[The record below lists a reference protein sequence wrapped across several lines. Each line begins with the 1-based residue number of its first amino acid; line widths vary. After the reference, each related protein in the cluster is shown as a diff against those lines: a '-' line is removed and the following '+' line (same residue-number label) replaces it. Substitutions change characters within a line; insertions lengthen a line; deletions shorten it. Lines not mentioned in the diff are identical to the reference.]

1 MENLE
6 KRIIDVLSEVK
17 PNITENLDR
26 RFVEEGILDSL
37 DMMNLIMKLEGE
49 FEIMIDP
56 EDVISEYFET
66 VEAIA
71 RLVERCGKR

>member
-6 KRIIDVLSEVK
+6 KRVIDVLSEVK

-56 EDVISEYFET
+56 EDVISEYFES

-71 RLVERCGKR
+71 GLVERCGKR